1 MADCEKNLGVR
12 IGDTIIHKNLQYT
25 IVNIECQEI
34 VEGST
39 LLIRALD
46 TDMALREQQKNMS
59 NDRSRDSIDQTRDQV
74 LDMIKKI
81 TKDGGDISGIGFG
94 MGG

>member
-1 MADCEKNLGVR
+1 
-12 IGDTIIHKNLQYT
+12 
-25 IVNIECQEI
+25 
-34 VEGST
+34 
-39 LLIRALD
+39 
-46 TDMALREQQKNMS
+46 MS